1 MAAPKLDAAA
11 VAAVD
16 LARAAAEE
24 QSFADAV
31 GEHLGVAAEA
41 GERVVT
47 HSFECKL
54 PGYDQWRWAVTVVRA
69 ARAKVC
75 TVNEVVLLPMAGAL
89 LAPPWVP
96 WEDRIGGGDI
106 VAGMLM
112 PTPDDDPR
120 LEPGFSTGDLPV
132 DADPADWAQL
142 RSTVWELGLGR
153 ERVLSRW
160 GRDEAAVRWLEGPPG
175 PDNELSRQAPA
186 PCHSCGYFVA
196 LRGSLGT
203 LFGACTNEYSP
214 SDGQVV
220 SLDHGCGGHSDVVAT
235 DREHALPRPA
245 FDTISIDESLFD

>member
-11 VAAVD
+11 AAAVD
-16 LARAAAEE
+16 LARVVAEG
-24 QSFADAV
+24 QAGPDAV
-31 GEHLGVAAEA
+31 GDHLGVVAET

-47 HSFECKL
+47 HSFQCL
-54 PGYDQWRWAVTVVRA
+54 LAGYDQWRWAVTLVRA
-69 ARAKVC
+69 SRAKTC

-89 LAPPWVP
+89 LAPSWVP
-96 WEDRIGGGDI
+96 WEDRIGAGDI

-142 RSTVWELGLGR
+142 RSLVSELGLGR
-153 ERVLSRW
+153 ERVLSHW
-160 GRDEAAVRWLEGPPG
+160 GRDDAAVRWLEGPPG
-175 PDNELSRQAPA
+175 SDNELSRQAPS
-186 PCHSCGYFVA
+186 PCHTCGYFVP
-196 LRGSLGT
+196 LRGSLGV

-220 SLDHGCGGHSDVVAT
+220 SLDHGCGGHSDVVAVEY
-235 DREHALPRPA
+235 EHALPSPA